1 MLNGSG
7 LRLKPLGK
15 NVWTLEPA
23 PVSSESTLTVVGDWL
38 GDARENDV
46 FEHAGARDVI
56 RRGDFGK
63 TGAAT
68 MREVLNRI
76 PGVNAPENTGT
87 GSHDLAMNFGIRG
100 LNPRLA
106 SRSTVLMDGI
116 PVPFA
121 PYGQPQL
128 SLAPV
133 SLGNMDAIDVV
144 RGGGAVR
151 YGPQSVGGVVNF
163 VTRAI
168 PENFG
173 IEGGVEGQLSP
184 TSSQNNPKETHN
196 FAIGGTAEN
205 GFGSALLYSGTRGS
219 DWRERSATR
228 IDDVMLKSKYAPNE
242 VHTFNSLLQY
252 YDGEADMPGGL
263 SRADYNTD
271 RWQSTRPYDRFW
283 GRRQLASLGYQFQ
296 PDAQHK
302 FNIQGFY
309 THTLRSGYLEQGK
322 RITLSPREYWVR
334 GIEPRYSHEMRY
346 YTATTSGELPSSAS
360 PYDRDTR
367 SGTEAH
373 AWYIDDRVDIGNWTI
388 TPGMRFEHIASYQDN
403 ALLGTRERVSYNAPL
418 PALNVLYHLTD
429 SWNLYANTEGSF
441 GTVQYSRYDDGALTA
456 EMGLFLINFNNQYD
470 SNQTNDTVTARGKT
484 RHSGLEA
491 QTRYSLGELSPALD
505 NLSLY
510 ASYAY
515 VNAEI
520 REKGDTYGN
529 QVPFSPKHKGS
540 FGVDYKPGSWTFNLN
555 SDFQSSQ
562 FADNANTVAESADG
576 STGRIPGYMLWGA
589 RVAYDFGPQMANLN
603 LALGVK
609 NIFDHA
615 YYTRSY
621 DDNNK
626 GLYAGQ
632 PRTLYLQGSMKF

>member
-1 MLNGSG
+1 MTPLRVLRTPMPLVIAIRLTLLPLAGLAAAPIYAAAQYDIAAGGLDNALNQYAARSGITLSADASLTRGKHSPGLHGSFETEEGLRRLLNGSG

-15 NVWTLEPA
+15 NAWTLEPA
-23 PVSSESTLTVVGDWL
+23 PDSSDSTLTVVGDWL

-56 RRGDFGK
+56 RREDFAK

-68 MREVLNRI
+68 IREVLNRI

-133 SLGNMDAIDVV
+133 SVGNMDAIDVV

-151 YGPQSVGGVVNF
+151 YGQQSVGGVVNF

-168 PENFG
+168 PEDFG
-173 IEGGVEGQLSP
+173 IQGGMEGQLSP

-196 FAIGGTAEN
+196 LAIGGTADN

-219 DWRERSATR
+219 DWREHSATR
-228 IDDVMLKSKYAPNE
+228 IDDVMLKNKYAPNE

-263 SRADYNTD
+263 SRADYNAD

-283 GRRQLASLGYQFQ
+283 GRRQLASLGYQYQ

-334 GIEPRYSHEMRY
+334 GIEPRYSQSFMIGPSAHEVGVGYRYVNESTHEMRS
-346 YTATTSGELPSSAS
+346 TPQPPAAS
-360 PYDRDTR
+360 CP
-367 SGTEAH
+367 APP
-373 AWYIDDRVDIGNWTI
+373 APTI
-388 TPGMRFEHIASYQDN
+388 AIPVPVPKPTPGISTIAWILATGRLRQEC
-403 ALLGTRERVSYNAPL
+403 ALST
-418 PALNVLYHLTD
+418 
-429 SWNLYANTEGSF
+429 
-441 GTVQYSRYDDGALTA
+441 
-456 EMGLFLINFNNQYD
+456 
-470 SNQTNDTVTARGKT
+470 
-484 RHSGLEA
+484 
-491 QTRYSLGELSPALD
+491 
-505 NLSLY
+505 LSL
-510 ASYAY
+510 
-515 VNAEI
+515 I
-520 REKGDTYGN
+520 RTIICWAPAN
-529 QVPFSPKHKGS
+529 GS
-540 FGVDYKPGSWTFNLN
+540 AITL
-555 SDFQSSQ
+555 
-562 FADNANTVAESADG
+562 
-576 STGRIPGYMLWGA
+576 
-589 RVAYDFGPQMANLN
+589 
-603 LALGVK
+603 
-609 NIFDHA
+609 
-615 YYTRSY
+615 RS
-621 DDNNK
+621 
-626 GLYAGQ
+626 
-632 PRTLYLQGSMKF
+632 RR